1 LQLLAAVGG
10 IGTIDD
16 EETEMVVSDNG
27 GDYEPI
33 PTGMHRAILI
43 NYFDV
48 GLQPGFQG
56 DVARKKVVLLWELE
70 ARNDKT
76 GKRFTITKTYT
87 QSIGDKSN
95 LGNDLSSW
103 RGRPFTTE
111 ERKAFEMDNTKGKS
125 CQINV
130 MPKEPG
136 SDKVKVA
143 AVLPADKSRPY
154 WAPETAKDYVPNFVT
169 KMLDTRIEEQ
179 PKPKGTQTQAVTAN
193 DDFVDEIP
201 F

>member
-1 LQLLAAVGG
+1 
-10 IGTIDD
+10 
-16 EETEMVVSDNG
+16 MVVSDNG
-27 GDYEPI
+27 ADYEPI
-33 PTGMHRAILI
+33 PTGMHRAILV

-56 DVARKKVVLLWELE
+56 DMPRKKVVLLWELE

-87 QSIGDKSN
+87 QSIGDKAN

-103 RGRPFTTE
+103 RGRPFTPE
-111 ERKAFEMDNTKGKS
+111 ERKAFEMDNIKAKP
-125 CQINV
+125 CQVNI

-136 SDKVKVA
+136 SEKVKVA

-154 WAPETAKDYVPNFVT
+154 WAVETAPGYVPKFVE
-169 KMLDTRIEEQ
+169 KMLETRMLEQAKPAQTKPVLASDGFEE
-179 PKPKGTQTQAVTAN
+179 
-193 DDFVDEIP
+193 DIP

>member
-1 LQLLAAVGG
+1 M
-10 IGTIDD
+10 I
-16 EETEMVVSDNG
+16 VSDNG
-27 GDYEPI
+27 GDYAPI

-56 DVARKKVVLLWELE
+56 DMPRKKVVLLWELE

-76 GKRFTITKTYT
+76 GKKFTITKTYT

-103 RGRPFTTE
+103 RGRPFNADE
-111 ERKAFEMDNTKGKS
+111 KKAFNMDNIKGKP
-125 CQINV
+125 CQVNV
-130 MPKEPG
+130 LPKEPG
-136 SDKVKVA
+136 SEKVKLT

-154 WAPETAKDYVPNFVT
+154 WAPETMRDYVPNFVT
-169 KMLDTRIEEQ
+169 KMLETRIPET
-179 PKPKGTQTQAVTAN
+179 PKQSSPRITAQVGA
-193 DDFVDEIP
+193 DGFVDDIP
-201 F
+201 GEDILF